1 MGQSIPQDFV
11 MASPHTEANAKAALD
26 FFLKLSKDEHCES
39 IMFSP
44 VNLAVALKVLLSGAR
59 GHTAAELQKRKNV
72 EEDVLESAKSCG
84 TVDSRQKT
92 QGPAPHPCGLA
103 APSPELESAPRPHRD
118 ASDYECEMPEGS
130 HKEFHKILA
139 QLDKPSRNYEL
150 SFANQLYGDKSIA
163 FVQQFLFCALKQYLT
178 EVDSVDFH
186 KAPEEARKLINLWV
200 EVRTHGKIQDLL
212 PEFNDEIT
220 CLIDL
225 LLVNA
230 LYFKGQWEVQFD
242 KELTK
247 ESSFYL
253 NEVRDTKT
261 VELMH
266 RRGHYKTGTIESSQV
281 QFQVLEI
288 PYKDHELSVFILLPK
303 DYNPSSLQ
311 QLEEELTYEKLLEWT
326 SETCL
331 KVEEVDVAIPKTR
344 LEKSI
349 PALKFLEAL
358 GLNNVS
364 NPEKADLSGI
374 TTTEMVAVS
383 EIVHGVALEMDEDGG
398 REAPHCPRDR
408 HPASRADVQFVADHP
423 FLFFILHKFTN
434 SILFFGRFSEPE
446 ENTACH

>member
-1 MGQSIPQDFV
+1 

-59 GHTAAELQKRKNV
+59 GHTADELQK
-72 EEDVLESAKSCG
+72 E
-84 TVDSRQKT
+84 
-92 QGPAPHPCGLA
+92 AP
-103 APSPELESAPRPHRD
+103 
-118 ASDYECEMPEGS
+118 DYKCEMPEGS

-253 NEVRDTKT
+253 NE
-261 VELMH
+261 
-266 RRGHYKTGTIESSQV
+266 
-281 QFQVLEI
+281 
-288 PYKDHELSVFILLPK
+288 
-303 DYNPSSLQ
+303 
-311 QLEEELTYEKLLEWT
+311 LEEELTYEKLLEWT

-358 GLNNVS
+358 GLNNAS

-398 REAPHCPRDR
+398 GEAPHCPRNR
-408 HPASRADVQFVADHP
+408 HPVSRADVQFVADHP

-434 SILFFGRFSEPE
+434 SILFFGRLAEPE

>member
-1 MGQSIPQDFV
+1 
-11 MASPHTEANAKAALD
+11 MASRHTEANAKAALD

-39 IMFSP
+39 ILFSP

-59 GHTAAELQKRKNV
+59 GHTADELQK
-72 EEDVLESAKSCG
+72 E
-84 TVDSRQKT
+84 
-92 QGPAPHPCGLA
+92 AP
-103 APSPELESAPRPHRD
+103 
-118 ASDYECEMPEGS
+118 DYECEIPEGS

-163 FVQQFLFCALKQYLT
+163 FVQQFLFCALKQYLM

-200 EVRTHGKIQDLL
+200 EVQTHGKIQDLL

-253 NEVRDTKT
+253 NERDTKT

-311 QLEEELTYEKLLEWT
+311 QLEEELSYEKLLEWT

-344 LEKSI
+344 LEMSI

-358 GLNNVS
+358 GLHNVS

-374 TTTEMVAVS
+374 TSTEMVAVFP
-383 EIVHGVALEMDEDGG
+383 L
-398 REAPHCPRDR
+398 
-408 HPASRADVQFVADHP
+408 FVCNERCRTGHHKKKEEKTFSMSANLSGNIRQLP
-423 FLFFILHKFTN
+423 MANLFSF
-434 SILFFGRFSEPE
+434 
-446 ENTACH
+446 A